1 MSTIDTDEFKRLLL
15 EERSRLMISSNRLES
30 DVREGTNDFS
40 GDLSVSGEE
49 NHLGD
54 NASDTYER
62 ELDEGLDQ
70 GVRET
75 LWQIDAALKRIED
88 GTYGICAIKGE
99 PIGVER
105 LRAIPW
111 TDRCIDHAE

>member
-1 MSTIDTDEFKRLLL
+1 MSSIDTDEFKRLLL
-15 EERSRLMISSNRLES
+15 EERSRLMVSSNRLEA

-62 ELDEGLDQ
+62 ELDEGGPALVATAPTEEACASH
-70 GVRET
+70 GTRGSMRMMVWSVKVNVLR
-75 LWQIDAALKRIED
+75 QILKMFRCVTF
-88 GTYGICAIKGE
+88 TYT
-99 PIGVER
+99 PM
-105 LRAIPW
+105 
-111 TDRCIDHAE
+111 